1 MSCRSDVVF
10 VLYRV
15 EGGRREPIGWFD
27 LMAEAICALEEERAK
42 EDGPTL
48 EINTEV
54 AHRHEQQ

>member
-1 MSCRSDVVF
+1 MTYPSDVVF

-15 EGGRREPIGWFD
+15 EGGRREAIGWFD
-27 LMAEAICALEEERAK
+27 LMAEAICALEEERSK

-54 AHRHEQQ
+54 AHRHEQ